1 MLIGEHM
8 NEVGH
13 WRRNIYL
20 NDSKSI
26 ISSVKKKYKTKLLMH
41 YCLVAVRHFWQT
53 TLFFS
58 FPPSLFLSPSLSL
71 FTQKCNLNT
80 RVRPKRIW
88 ELDKWTSGW
97 TYRYIYGVCPLRDSL
112 LIPHGLIWRLH
123 HYSHESISQHR
134 QWRLNDEL
142 NENSISRKPSSQTS
156 QFHSHHKL
164 SRDKSW
170 SIDVW
175 RAQSENIA

>member
-1 MLIGEHM
+1 MLF
-8 NEVGH
+8 VH
-13 WRRNIYL
+13 WCKDQNKQSNANWGTHERSWSLKTQHLFKRFKINNLIR
-20 NDSKSI
+20 
-26 ISSVKKKYKTKLLMH
+26 KKKYKTKLLMH

-88 ELDKWTSGW
+88 ELDKWTSGG

-123 HYSHESISQHR
+123 HYSHESIS
-134 QWRLNDEL
+134 
-142 NENSISRKPSSQTS
+142 
-156 QFHSHHKL
+156 
-164 SRDKSW
+164 
-170 SIDVW
+170 
-175 RAQSENIA
+175 